1 MELPLAPLG
10 ILSTNCR
17 CLSPQ
22 SCTVKPQLTAS
33 RFSIV
38 FARAFSPM
46 WLWLTFQ
53 NQLLCTVLP
62 TNVFLPQCCYLYESA
77 MLLFI
82 WVCFTGITKQLPS
95 FYFVWETLLESMSI
109 NLAFSQIAPHGYLS
123 LIKMC
128 SLALTLKL
136 LYFRWFFAQI
146 QFSWLSFRLYR
157 NCGFRWLKRGL
168 LDRIL
173 CLNTFLC

>member
-1 MELPLAPLG
+1 MLVSSEFY
-10 ILSTNCR
+10 SETTTNRLTLFYSLCVR
-17 CLSPQ
+17 FFANATLIDISKPTVMHCFAHKCLS
-22 SCTVKPQLTAS
+22 STMSL
-33 RFSIV
+33 
-38 FARAFSPM
+38 
-46 WLWLTFQ
+46 
-53 NQLLCTVLP
+53 
-62 TNVFLPQCCYLYESA
+62 
-77 MLLFI
+77 LLFI

-95 FYFVWETLLESMSI
+95 FYLIWETLLESMSI
-109 NLAFSQIAPHGYLS
+109 NLAFSQIAPHGNLS

-157 NCGFRWLKRGL
+157 NCGFRWLWRGL

-173 CLNTFLC
+173 CLNAFLY